1 MCASEPQS
9 SVRETITDKE
19 NERVKMGSAVD
30 KFMNFM
36 KLDNKDEENEDYGF
50 GYDEISSSDYQP
62 SDNDDNEK
70 PRKASRGMFKT
81 QDTRRKN
88 MGAGFNAGVS
98 MRFPK
103 ELNDAAEVV
112 DDLKAM
118 NSVVLNLQG
127 LDSSIAQSIYD
138 FLCGA
143 CYALGCRMEKVSDYV
158 YVITPESVT
167 LSGDLMSQ
175 NSDGNG
181 LF

>member
-1 MCASEPQS
+1 
-9 SVRETITDKE
+9 
-19 NERVKMGSAVD
+19 MGSAVD

-127 LDSSIAQSIYD
+127 LDSSLAQSIYD

-143 CYALGCRMEKVSDYV
+143 YYALGCRMEKVSDYV

-167 LSGDLMSQ
+167 LSGDLLSAQ
-175 NSDGNG
+175 GPDGNG

>member
-1 MCASEPQS
+1 
-9 SVRETITDKE
+9 
-19 NERVKMGSAVD
+19 MGSAVD

-36 KLDNKDEENEDYGF
+36 KLDNKDEENDDYGF
-50 GYDEISSSDYQP
+50 DDDDAVSSAGYGSSEDEEI
-62 SDNDDNEK
+62 EK
-70 PRKASRGMFKT
+70 PRKTTKGMFKT

-88 MGAGFNAGVS
+88 MSASYNAGVS

-112 DDLKAM
+112 DDLKSM

-127 LDSSIAQSIYD
+127 LDSSIAQSSYD
-138 FLCGA
+138 ILCGA

-167 LSGDLMSQ
+167 LSGDLMNQ

>member
-1 MCASEPQS
+1 
-9 SVRETITDKE
+9 
-19 NERVKMGSAVD
+19 MGSAVD

-167 LSGDLMSQ
+167 LSGDLLSAQ
-175 NSDGNG
+175 GPEGNG
-181 LF
+181 IF

>member
-1 MCASEPQS
+1 M
-9 SVRETITDKE
+9 
-19 NERVKMGSAVD
+19 SA
-30 KFMNFM
+30 
-36 KLDNKDEENEDYGF
+36 
-50 GYDEISSSDYQP
+50 
-62 SDNDDNEK
+62 
-70 PRKASRGMFKT
+70 GM
-81 QDTRRKN
+81 
-88 MGAGFNAGVS
+88 NAGVS

-103 ELNDAAEVV
+103 ELGDAAEVV
-112 DDLKAM
+112 DDLKSM

-143 CYALGCRMEKVSDYV
+143 SYALSCRMEKVSDYV

>member
-1 MCASEPQS
+1 
-9 SVRETITDKE
+9 
-19 NERVKMGSAVD
+19 MGSAVD

-36 KLDNKDEENEDYGF
+36 KLDNKDEENDDYGF
-50 GYDEISSSDYQP
+50 DDDDVSSSVDYKS
-62 SDNDDNEK
+62 SDDEEVEK
-70 PRKASRGMFKT
+70 PRKTSAKGMFRS

-88 MGAGFNAGVS
+88 MSASFNAGVS

-127 LDSSIAQSIYD
+127 LDSSLAQSIYD

-175 NSDGNG
+175 GPEGNG

>member
-1 MCASEPQS
+1 M
-9 SVRETITDKE
+9 
-19 NERVKMGSAVD
+19 NEREKMGSAVD

-36 KLDNKDEENEDYGF
+36 KLDNKDEENDDYGF
-50 GYDEISSSDYQP
+50 DDDDAVSSTGYGSSD
-62 SDNDDNEK
+62 DEEIEK
-70 PRKASRGMFKT
+70 PRKTTKGMFKT

-88 MGAGFNAGVS
+88 MSASYNAGVS

-112 DDLKAM
+112 DDLKSM

-167 LSGDLMSQ
+167 LSGDLMNQ

>member
-1 MCASEPQS
+1 M
-9 SVRETITDKE
+9 
-19 NERVKMGSAVD
+19 SA
-30 KFMNFM
+30 
-36 KLDNKDEENEDYGF
+36 G
-50 GYDEISSSDYQP
+50 I
-62 SDNDDNEK
+62 
-70 PRKASRGMFKT
+70 
-81 QDTRRKN
+81 
-88 MGAGFNAGVS
+88 NAGVS

-112 DDLKAM
+112 DDLKSM

-167 LSGDLMSQ
+167 LSGDLLSAQ
-175 NSDGNG
+175 GPDGNG
-181 LF
+181 IF

>member
-1 MCASEPQS
+1 
-9 SVRETITDKE
+9 
-19 NERVKMGSAVD
+19 MGATVD
-30 KFMNFM
+30 KFINFM
-36 KLDNKDEENEDYGF
+36 KLDNKDEEDDEDYGF
-50 GYDEISSSDYQP
+50 DEEETSPRGSSR
-62 SDNDDNEK
+62 NLDDDDEASEK
-70 PRKASRGMFKT
+70 PKKSSKGMFKNNN
-81 QDTRRKN
+81 DNRRKG
-88 MGAGFNAGVS
+88 MSASVNAGVS

-112 DDLKAM
+112 DDLKSM

-127 LDSSIAQSIYD
+127 LDSSLAQSIYD

-167 LSGDLMSQ
+167 LSGDLLSAQ
-175 NSDGNG
+175 GPDGNG

>member
-1 MCASEPQS
+1 
-9 SVRETITDKE
+9 
-19 NERVKMGSAVD
+19 MGSAVD

-50 GYDEISSSDYQP
+50 ADDDVSSSDYQ
-62 SDNDDNEK
+62 SSENDEIEK
-70 PRKASRGMFKT
+70 PRKTAKGMFKT
-81 QDTRRKN
+81 QETRRKN
-88 MGAGFNAGVS
+88 MGAGYSAGVS

-167 LSGDLMSQ
+167 LSGDLIS
-175 NSDGNG
+175 NNTPEGNG